1 MIFTGIEILFFT
13 LGVITTL
20 GIATVVFYNRK
31 FKFNAGAWAS
41 IGIGLFL
48 FIFSIA
54 WSVSSVLEGEPR
66 ASSMGMLVFG
76 IPSIILLILGRRLA
90 LKKKEQS

>member
-1 MIFTGIEILFFT
+1 MIFTGIEILFFL
-13 LGVITTL
+13 LGVLTTL
-20 GIATVVFYNRK
+20 GISTVVFYNRK
-31 FKFNAGAWAS
+31 FKFNIGAWAS
-41 IGIGLFL
+41 IGMGLFL

-54 WSVSSVLEGEPR
+54 WSISSILEGEPR

-90 LKKKEQS
+90 LSKKE

>member
-20 GIATVVFYNRK
+20 GITTVVYYNRK

-54 WSVSSVLEGEPR
+54 WSISSILEGEPR

-90 LKKKEQS
+90 LKKKE

>member
-1 MIFTGIEILFFT
+1 MIFTGIEILFFL
-13 LGVITTL
+13 LGVITTI

-54 WSVSSVLEGEPR
+54 WSFSSILEGEPR

-76 IPSIILLILGRRLA
+76 MPSIILLILGRRLA
-90 LKKKEQS
+90 LKKKA

>member
-20 GIATVVFYNRK
+20 GIAAVVFYNRK
-31 FKFNAGAWAS
+31 FKFTAGAWAS

-54 WSVSSVLEGEPR
+54 WSASSILEGEPR

-76 IPSIILLILGRRLA
+76 IPSIILLILGRRLV
-90 LKKKEQS
+90 LKNKE

>member
-1 MIFTGIEILFFT
+1 MIFTGIEILFFL

-20 GIATVVFYNRK
+20 GIATVVFYSRK
-31 FKFNAGAWAS
+31 FKFNVGVWAS

-54 WSVSSVLEGEPR
+54 WSFSSILEGEPR

-90 LKKKEQS
+90 LKKKA

>member
-20 GIATVVFYNRK
+20 GIATVVYYNSK

-54 WSVSSVLEGEPR
+54 WSISSILEGEPR

-90 LKKKEQS
+90 LKKKE

>member
-1 MIFTGIEILFFT
+1 MIFTGIEILFFV

-20 GIATVVFYNRK
+20 GIATTVYYHRK

-48 FIFSIA
+48 FVFTIA

-66 ASSMGMLVFG
+66 ASSMGMIIFG
-76 IPSIILLILGRRLA
+76 IPSIILLVLGRKLA
-90 LKKKEQS
+90 LKNNRS

>member
-1 MIFTGIEILFFT
+1 MIFTGIEILFFL

-31 FKFNAGAWAS
+31 FKFNIGAWAS
-41 IGIGLFL
+41 IGMGVFL

-54 WSVSSVLEGEPR
+54 WSVSSILEGEPR

-90 LKKKEQS
+90 LSKKE